1 MATKNDAQPI
11 IYVTRDIER
20 AIGIAPGRTTF
31 GDYFIIANTTPFAEE
46 IRKKYPDHVFLIEPA
61 TEGAGGDLLDT
72 YDLLQHVEKTIAGK
86 IDTSTQLN
94 IIVFKNTS
102 RIEEYCTQK
111 NWNLLN
117 PAATLAEKIENK
129 ITQAQWLGDKYLL
142 PHQIAKVS
150 DISFPA
156 PFMLQWA
163 HSHTGDGTIFIPAG
177 AAGEK
182 IMSGLRNMFPDR
194 EARATHYVKGPV
206 FTVNICVGMD
216 QSNIQVG
223 NISYQITGV
232 LPFTENAWSTVGNDW
247 SVTHSILTEEKII
260 CMNEIARGIG
270 ERMCTDG
277 WRGLFGIDCIYDEE
291 RDDIHLIEIN
301 ARQPASTTYESEL
314 QKNVYERSS
323 GHADANRM
331 TLFEAHFAAML
342 GKKTENIIE
351 INDGAQIIERV
362 TSAKINPEKIQ
373 EAAQTLRE
381 KSYMI
386 IEYPNTKI
394 GADLMRIQSL
404 RGIMESHGKF
414 NARGKEILEI
424 VSQMMVV

>member
-1 MATKNDAQPI
+1 MATKNDSRPI

-20 AIGIAPGRTTF
+20 AIGMAPGETAF
-31 GDYFIIANTTPFAEE
+31 GDYFIIANMTPFAEE
-46 IRKKYPDHVFLIEPA
+46 IRKKYPDHVFLIDPA
-61 TEGAGGDLLDT
+61 TEGAGNEPLDT
-72 YDLLQHVEKTIAGK
+72 YDLLQHVEKIMAGK
-86 IDTSTQLN
+86 IDIGTQLN

-102 RIEEYCTQK
+102 RIEEHCAKK

-129 ITQAQWLGDKYLL
+129 ITQAQWLGGKYLL

-163 HSHTGDGTIFIPAG
+163 HSHTGDGTIFIPTG
-177 AAGEK
+177 TAGEK

-260 CMNEIARGIG
+260 RMNEIARGIG

-277 WRGLFGIDCIYDEE
+277 WRGLFGIDCVYDEE

-314 QKNVYERSS
+314 QKNVRERSS

-331 TLFEAHFAAML
+331 TLFEAHLAAMF

-381 KSYMI
+381 KNYMI

-394 GADLMRIQSL
+394 GTDLMRIQSL